1 MCAPEVWG
9 KKRNKD
15 SQPLEEHA
23 IFQHI
28 WKKKHDKLIKIACEG
43 DVLWGNARNMVAL
56 EDKRQHFTKHG
67 DISENMTTFK
77 KRKNQRAFSQ
87 NITIFQKTQHSGFT
101 MTFQRRRHIT
111 KHDTIS
117 EKQQLFRCPEII
129 VFWRISL
136 CFVLHGHHTEK
147 SKRAENLIWQWMSIS
162 FCVLFCVHKPF
173 LSINGTLWRSRVN
186 KHSYFVH
193 THYLP
198 PIFTLKNRPRFASGV
213 CHVVQSKASWAV
225 AQRDRKSGLLL
236 ISGGERT
243 LCWQAASWASK
254 LSLQVLKHHRD
265 RSLRYPEWSWRKK
278 KNSSHQK
285 SSE

>member
-1 MCAPEVWG
+1 
-9 KKRNKD
+9 
-15 SQPLEEHA
+15 
-23 IFQHI
+23 
-28 WKKKHDKLIKIACEG
+28 
-43 DVLWGNARNMVAL
+43 
-56 EDKRQHFTKHG
+56 
-67 DISENMTTFK
+67 
-77 KRKNQRAFSQ
+77 
-87 NITIFQKTQHSGFT
+87 

-111 KHDTIS
+111 KHDNIS

-278 KNSSHQK
+278 KTALTKRVPSNSEKTFLSVCTTVENLPVLRRGISTGSSHRQRFAAEA
-285 SSE
+285 SQRRAII